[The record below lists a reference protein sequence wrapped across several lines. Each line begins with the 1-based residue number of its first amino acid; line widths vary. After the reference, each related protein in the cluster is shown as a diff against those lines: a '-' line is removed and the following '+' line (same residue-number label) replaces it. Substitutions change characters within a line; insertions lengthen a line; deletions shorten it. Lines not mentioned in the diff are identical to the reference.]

1 MRFWN
6 HAVTALSPQQ
16 QTVVERPAGK
26 LCVTACAGSGKTRTV
41 VHRVEHLSRLL
52 SEQRG
57 RIALLSY
64 SNVAVETFQKD
75 YQALLRTRPTATRR
89 CEVEIA
95 TLDSFFG
102 SNVLGPHAH
111 RAMGTDR
118 RSYLVSD
125 EPFLKG
131 FTFKAG
137 SFPMAAKELKASIS
151 RGEIVY
157 WASYKSNKIAVAE
170 SEGAKLMGKLAK
182 VGAYTHDL
190 GRYWVYKTL
199 KEHPFVLRALARRY
213 PQILIDEAQDI
224 GSCHQAIL
232 ELLDGSGSQISLI
245 GDANQGIYEFADA
258 DGAYLRSYHA
268 APGIDARELTRN
280 YRSVPAI
287 VDVANK
293 LTGRADEWDRE
304 APATVNGAFF
314 TVATDGDADGLRKHF
329 LNLLAEAKIPRGNA
343 TIVCRGNEGVKKW
356 RGDPPTQG
364 QGTTAIFAK
373 AAVIRDQASDFKG
386 AFDLAV
392 RGFIQLLEDPPG
404 DLLTKL
410 RNSRMPPA
418 LRAFSRLIWKFVR
431 SDDGL
436 PSASLKA
443 ASGWHPLLVARVKA
457 VLAEL
462 NSTCGLATVSTIG
475 PRLNKTNLD
484 DEPLMVGASSLAV
497 ESGIRVET
505 VHGVKGESIQA
516 VMYVATKGQIDDLLA
531 GPVTEIGRIGYV
543 AVTRAQDLFLLT
555 VPEKD
560 AQTLRPLLVA
570 RGFVERPLPSP

>member
-1 MRFWN
+1 MS
-6 HAVTALSPQQ
+6 AISSQQ
-16 QTVVERPAGK
+16 KIVIERPPSK

-52 SEQRG
+52 SEGRG
-57 RIALLSY
+57 RVALLSY

-75 YQALLRTRPTATRR
+75 YKALLKTKPTATRR

-95 TLDSFFG
+95 TLDGFFG
-102 SNVLGPHAH
+102 NNVLGPHAH
-111 RAMGTDR
+111 RAMGCSR
-118 RSYLVSD
+118 RAYLVSD
-125 EPFLKG
+125 EPFFKG
-131 FTFKAG
+131 FTFVAG
-137 SFPMAAKELKASIS
+137 SFPLPAKELRVSMSGGKA
-151 RGEIVY
+151 EY
-157 WASYKSNKIAVAE
+157 WASYKGNRIPVAE
-170 SEGAKLMGKLAK
+170 TEGAKLVARLAK

-232 ELLDGSGSQISLI
+232 ELLASAGSQISLI

-268 APGIDARELTRN
+268 AAGVDARELTCN

-287 VDVANK
+287 VGVANK
-293 LTGRADEWDRE
+293 LTGRADEWDRT
-304 APATVNGAFF
+304 APTTLNGAFF
-314 TVATDGDADGLRKHF
+314 TVVKDGDEDGVRKHF
-329 LNLLAEAKIPRGNA
+329 LDLLTEAEIPESNA

-356 RGDPPTQG
+356 RGDPSQQG
-364 QGTTAIFAK
+364 QGTTALFAK

-392 RGFIQLLEDPPG
+392 RGFVQLLDNPPA
-404 DLLTKL
+404 DLLMQL
-410 RNSRMPPA
+410 RSPRKSPT
-418 LRAFSRLIWKFVR
+418 LRALSRLIWKFVR
-431 SDDGL
+431 SDAGL

-443 ASGWHPLLVARVKA
+443 ASQWHPLLVPRVKA
-457 VLAEL
+457 VLTEL
-462 NSTCGLATVSTIG
+462 NSTCGLASVATIG
-475 PRLNKTNLD
+475 QKLNKTGLD
-484 DEPLMVGASSLAV
+484 DAPLAAGASSSAV
-497 ESGIRVET
+497 EATMRVET

-516 VMYVATKGQIDDLLA
+516 VMYVATKAQIDDLLA
-531 GPVTEIGRIGYV
+531 GPTTETGRIGYV

-560 AQTLRPLLVA
+560 AAKLSPLLA
-570 RGFVERPLPSP
+570 AHGFVEKPRPSV

>member
-1 MRFWN
+1 M
-6 HAVTALSPQQ
+6 TALSSQQ
-16 QTVVERPAGK
+16 QIVVERPAGK

-52 SEQRG
+52 AEDRG

-64 SNVAVETFQKD
+64 SNIAVETFQKA
-75 YQALLRTRPTATRR
+75 YQALLRNRPTATRR
-89 CEVEIA
+89 SEVEIA

-102 SNVLGPHAH
+102 GHVLGPHGH

-137 SFPMAAKELKASIS
+137 SFPRPPKELKVSIV
-151 RGEIVY
+151 GGKIAY
-157 WASYKSNKIAVAE
+157 WASYKGNKINVAE
-170 SEGAKLMGKLAK
+170 SEGAQLVARLAK

-232 ELLDGSGSQISLI
+232 ELLDSAGCQISLI

-258 DGAYLRSYHA
+258 DGAYLRSYHTA
-268 APGIDARELTRN
+268 AGIDARELTRN

-287 VDVANK
+287 VGVANK
-293 LTGRADEWDRE
+293 LTGRADECDRE
-304 APATVNGAFF
+304 APATLNGAFF
-314 TVATDGDADGLRKHF
+314 TVAKDGDQNGLRKHF
-329 LNLLAEAKIPRGNA
+329 LDLLAEAKISEENA
-343 TIVCRGNEGVKKW
+343 TIVCRGNDGVKKW
-356 RGDPPTQG
+356 RGDPPSQG
-364 QGTTAIFAK
+364 QGTTSIFAR
-373 AAVIRDQASDFKG
+373 AALKRDQASDFKA
-386 AFDLAV
+386 AFELAV
-392 RGFIQLLEDPPG
+392 RGFIHLLDAPPA

-410 RNSRMPPA
+410 RSPKATPS
-418 LRAFSRLIWKFVR
+418 LKAFSRLIWKFVR
-431 SDDGL
+431 SDAGL
-436 PSASLKA
+436 PSTSLKA
-443 ASGWHPLLVARVKA
+443 ASEWHPLLVARVKA

-462 NSTCGLATVSTIG
+462 NSTCGLASVSTVG
-475 PRLNKTNLD
+475 QKLNKTGLD
-484 DEPLMVGASSLAV
+484 DAPLKVAV
-497 ESGIRVET
+497 SDLTAPSNIRVET
-505 VHGVKGESIQA
+505 VHGVKGETIQA

-555 VPEKD
+555 VPEKYVK
-560 AQTLRPLLVA
+560 TLRPLLIA
-570 RGFVERPLPSP
+570 RGFVEKPIL